1 VVARLEAKALHGDA
15 RLLLPVDEQ
24 RPRLVVEQHPARVVA
39 PGRGE
44 PLAVGEEGP
53 AQTVLREHVGAAA
66 EHEDRDVGEGVEQL
80 VQPGPQP
87 LHGPCPSL
95 RRRRAQPDEV
105 GEVGPARGVERERP
119 ADRVDDRRRRRD
131 ATTLLEPSVVVGRH
145 PGEERDLLAA
155 QPRHAARPAV
165 GGQARTG
172 RVALAPCA
180 AQEVRQLRVPLRH
193 PPILDA
199 RPAERAV
206 EGRTR
211 SPRSRRP
218 RTGRAWCGPPR
229 GSLGQE
235 SGHVGTPCR
244 PRPTEGVLMTYPT
257 DRPATWFVTGTS
269 RRLGLELVRQLL
281 DRGEN
286 VAATTRSTERL
297 LGALAGT
304 DTSRLLALPVDLADE
319 AQVTQAV
326 AAATDRFGGID
337 VVVNNAGYGFLA
349 AVEEVSDAEARA
361 MFDVQVFGVWN
372 VLRAVLPGLRARRSG
387 HVINV
392 SSVLGLLSFPGW
404 SLYPAGKFA
413 VEAITEALAGEVAEH
428 GISV

>member
-1 VVARLEAKALHGDA
+1 
-15 RLLLPVDEQ
+15 
-24 RPRLVVEQHPARVVA
+24 
-39 PGRGE
+39 
-44 PLAVGEEGP
+44 
-53 AQTVLREHVGAAA
+53 
-66 EHEDRDVGEGVEQL
+66 
-80 VQPGPQP
+80 
-87 LHGPCPSL
+87 
-95 RRRRAQPDEV
+95 
-105 GEVGPARGVERERP
+105 
-119 ADRVDDRRRRRD
+119 
-131 ATTLLEPSVVVGRH
+131 
-145 PGEERDLLAA
+145 
-155 QPRHAARPAV
+155 
-165 GGQARTG
+165 
-172 RVALAPCA
+172 
-180 AQEVRQLRVPLRH
+180 
-193 PPILDA
+193 
-199 RPAERAV
+199 
-206 EGRTR
+206 
-211 SPRSRRP
+211 
-218 RTGRAWCGPPR
+218 
-229 GSLGQE
+229 
-235 SGHVGTPCR
+235 
-244 PRPTEGVLMTYPT
+244 MTYPT

-269 RRLGLELVRQLL
+269 RGLGLELVRQLL

-404 SLYPAGKFA
+404 SLYTAGKFA
-413 VEAITEALAGEVAEH
+413 VEAITEALAEH
-428 GISV
+428 GISVTSVEPGYMRTDFLRPVSVGLPAATTDAYPAVRTMVAQHLDEIPGTQLGDPAKAAAAIIAVATTGGAPLHQLLGSDSLALAEGKIRSLADDLEASRALAVTTDVQAAEVA